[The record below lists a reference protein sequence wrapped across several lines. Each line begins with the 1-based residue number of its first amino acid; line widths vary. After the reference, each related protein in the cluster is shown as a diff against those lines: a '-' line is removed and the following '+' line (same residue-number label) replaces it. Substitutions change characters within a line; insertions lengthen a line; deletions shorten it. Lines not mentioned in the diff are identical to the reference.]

1 MRGWTTTLT
10 HELAHAYT
18 VQWFDGIEHPS
29 SLLVEGIAEAA
40 EGKPVSPALREEV
53 ATGDQLWPLPESFA
67 DADVWEERRSEDV
80 RLGYEVGGSLVDYV
94 VSRWGAGKLRAF
106 VQAVAAAE
114 PTEAGMDEALGG
126 ALGVTWRQFYA
137 GWRRYVLGGG

>member
-1 MRGWTTTLT
+1 MDDVLT

-18 VQWFDGIEHPS
+18 VRWFAGVEHPP

-40 EGKPVSPALREEV
+40 EGLPEASSLRDEV

-67 DADVWEERRSEDV
+67 SADVWEGAESEEV
-80 RLGYEVGGSLVDYV
+80 GLGYEVGGSLVSYV
-94 VSRWGAGKLRAF
+94 VSRWGAGKLRPF
-106 VQAVAAAE
+106 VQAVAAGRAD
-114 PTEAGMDEALGG
+114 GGRHGRALGG

-137 GWRRYVLGGG
+137 GWRRFVLAGG